1 MARKFNLQPW
11 REQCREQQKKGF
23 AYATVGIVLLGAAA
37 LGADYWLQNRYI
49 EQQEAAI
56 SNLEAGKA
64 KLSVAK
70 QEVDRLKELNKQVN
84 LQIEVIQKLQAE
96 RGLATE
102 MLDYIAQN
110 TPETV
115 FLSSIDY
122 KSGKV
127 IITGVASNDSGVAQF
142 MRNMERFQY
151 FSTASVDSITAAK
164 GNNSFKVPEGSEV
177 KEFTVNMEVKR
188 DPNSEGGQK

>member
-11 REQCREQQKKGF
+11 REQRREEQKKGF
-23 AYATVGIVLLGAAA
+23 AYATVGIVLLCAAA

-56 SNLEAGKA
+56 SNLEAGK
-64 KLSVAK
+64 
-70 QEVDRLKELNKQVN
+70 DRLKELNKQVN